1 MRILLV
7 EDDARLLSTLTSGL
21 SEEGFRVERATE
33 AREARLKIALCSYDV
48 IVLDVMLP
56 DGSGLDLCRAFRSR
70 GVATPVLFLTAL
82 GTEEDRVEG
91 LSRGGDDYLTKPFSY
106 RELVARVRALGRRP
120 PGWMQEQYLV
130 DDLTVDLAR
139 RTVARG
145 GESIELTAQEWAL
158 LEFFVRNQ
166 NRVVSRSEIT
176 AYVWDENHDPFANLL
191 EVLIWRLRRKLDE
204 GFEHKLI
211 HTVRGTGYRFGRA

>member
-7 EDDARLLSTLTSGL
+7 EDDARLLGTLTSGL
-21 SEEGFRVERATE
+21 SEEGFRVEGAVE
-33 AREARLKIALCSYDV
+33 AREARLKLELCSFDV

-56 DGSGLDLCRAFRSR
+56 DGNGFDLCRAIRSR
-70 GVATPVLFLTAL
+70 GVTTPVLFLTAQ

-91 LSRGGDDYLTKPFSY
+91 LTRGGDDYLSKPFSY

-120 PGWMQEQYLV
+120 LGWMREQYTIE
-130 DDLTVDLAR
+130 DLSVDLAS
-139 RTVARG
+139 RTVARAG
-145 GESIELTAQEWAL
+145 RTVELTSQEWAL

-176 AYVWDENHDPFANLL
+176 AYVWDENHDPLANLL

-204 GFEHKLI
+204 GFQPKLI
-211 HTVRGTGYRFGRA
+211 HTVRGSGYRFGA